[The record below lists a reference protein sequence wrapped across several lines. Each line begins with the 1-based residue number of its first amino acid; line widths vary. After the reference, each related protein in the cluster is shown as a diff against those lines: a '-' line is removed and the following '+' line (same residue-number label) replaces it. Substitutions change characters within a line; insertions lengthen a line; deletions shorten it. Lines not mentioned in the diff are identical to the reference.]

1 MKNNGG
7 NPFPPTGAAAATAD
21 PPGAIGR
28 SNELY
33 LDAAGAVQNI
43 ATNNYYSGCVAIPV
57 QGMNISEPPW
67 GWGAREVDLAGS
79 PVETFANYNQVPAY
93 KVTRD
98 HPDGSYMAGANPTHF
113 NTPFDEFEPHKETVL
128 SRTGTTANYRT
139 IHLQRLANPNWPW
152 NPPPL
157 KADGKTPNPEY
168 NASLPVNPYRT
179 VDTSTVDL
187 TAFNGASN
195 AEAELSTHDP
205 NKSQQEGKIRPFG
218 PDLANGNY
226 ALQMRPTLN
235 PDWRFGPRSLASS
248 TFAPPQVW
256 YFKSHERGVW
266 NQMNLAALTTPPA
279 QRLLWPQ
286 ENAFQRL
293 ISNAAGTSILGI
305 PARPTTMSAD
315 KLPASVKSAVGI
327 PPTGQQNNIDMVIEH
342 SLGFTNESY
351 GELYSQTAAPVPAAA
366 GAPSPAPDA
375 NSKKITSTYP
385 WLAWNNRPYVSAEEL
400 LQVPTASSEELM
412 SEYSTTDDS
421 PPATGDPTTNNPYD
435 GTGVYLKSGTP
446 TLVPNHHR
454 YKQLHARFG
463 HLANMLSTANA
474 AVKVPN
480 AEAQPPP
487 ADPADVLRD
496 NAGVPILSS
505 PDPAVTNDLD
515 KNVQAYGAPH
525 FERILDYVQVPS
537 RFVGTDELLNPDVF
551 VNSTASPPARSPA
564 PTIRGST
571 CSRHTT
577 RSRASATPA
586 A

>member
-1 MKNNGG
+1 MIGSAGPYGTTAPVGVPSIYEAPELRGSYTTTIGRNLPTTGSGGAGGDSGSDGDWQPKLTRRIELRPSLDPSKPQVFVKNNGG
-7 NPFPPTGAAAATAD
+7 NPFPPTGAAAATPD
-21 PPGAIGR
+21 PPSAIGR

-168 NASLPVNPYRT
+168 NALLPVNPYRT

-366 GAPSPAPDA
+366 GAPQPRPRRQQQKDYVHLSLARLEQSALRERRGVAPGA
-375 NSKKITSTYP
+375 H
-385 WLAWNNRPYVSAEEL
+385 R
-400 LQVPTASSEELM
+400 LQ
-412 SEYSTTDDS
+412 
-421 PPATGDPTTNNPYD
+421 
-435 GTGVYLKSGTP
+435 
-446 TLVPNHHR
+446 R
-454 YKQLHARFG
+454 R
-463 HLANMLSTANA
+463 
-474 AVKVPN
+474 
-480 AEAQPPP
+480 
-487 ADPADVLRD
+487 AD
-496 NAGVPILSS
+496 
-505 PDPAVTNDLD
+505 
-515 KNVQAYGAPH
+515 
-525 FERILDYVQVPS
+525 ERIFDD
-537 RFVGTDELLNPDVF
+537 R
-551 VNSTASPPARSPA
+551 
-564 PTIRGST
+564 
-571 CSRHTT
+571 
-577 RSRASATPA
+577 
-586 A
+586 